1 MTISDLDKKILFELD
16 KDGRAS
22 FSDIARSLKTTPQVI
37 KYHYERLI
45 EKEIISK
52 FWAFIDYD
60 RVGYSFFWG
69 YWMKFAAMSKQN
81 EEIMLEDFRTNK
93 FIPIVMRCDGYADL
107 FIAIIARDVFHHNE
121 ILQDVFEKY
130 GSYVTMSDLVVGLG
144 FIKFP
149 RTYLIGT
156 ENQEK
161 IKALSGG
168 SSAAVKIS
176 ELDRKILSL
185 LQEDGRMDFTKIG
198 KIVGESPGL
207 VQKHYHKLKESNVIS
222 KVTYTLNHAKL
233 GMVFYRVLF
242 KIVQFDPVRV
252 ESLYNFCEKH
262 QNIVNYVKVMGNWQL
277 MLDIEIENR
286 GKLRDLLREMK
297 ISFHDI
303 VFEIEINEIYKIE
316 KFTQMAVEYPELGKG
331 TATTTPALSE

>member
-1 MTISDLDKKILFELD
+1 MTITDLDKKILFELD

-22 FSDIARSLKTTPQVI
+22 FSDIARALKTTPQVV
-37 KYHYERLI
+37 KYHYERLVDN
-45 EKEIISK
+45 EIISK

-60 RVGYSFFWG
+60 RAGYSFFWG

-121 ILQDVFEKY
+121 ILRSVLGKY

-149 RTYLIGT
+149 RTYLVGE
-156 ENQEK
+156 ENRGRVR
-161 IKALSGG
+161 ALSGG
-168 SSAAVKIS
+168 STEAVKMT
-176 ELDRKILSL
+176 ELDRKMLSL
-185 LQEDGRMDFTKIG
+185 LQVDGRMDFTKIG

-207 VQKHYHKLKESNVIS
+207 VQKHYHKLAKSNVIS
-222 KVTYTLNHAKL
+222 KITYTLNHAKL
-233 GMVFYRVLF
+233 GLVLYRVLF
-242 KIVQFDPVRV
+242 KIIQFDAARV
-252 ESLYNFCEKH
+252 EALYTFCEQH
-262 QNIVNYVKVMGNWQL
+262 QNIVNYVKVMGSWEL
-277 MLDIEIENR
+277 MLDIEIGSR
-286 GKLRDLLREMK
+286 TALRDLLREMK

-303 VFEIEINEIYKIE
+303 ISEIEINEVYKIE
-316 KFTQMAVEYPELGKG
+316 KFTQMAIEYPELGQNPIP
-331 TATTTPALSE
+331 ATPARDN